1 MSFASSFRN
10 LGFPS
15 TNMQTYIVLYRDQAL
30 LPFDHP
36 FAFKCD
42 AEDTDH
48 AEEQTLDAYPD
59 AEIAWMVQTD
69 SVDAALADYW
79 GNEDN

>member
-1 MSFASSFRN
+1 
-10 LGFPS
+10 
-15 TNMQTYIVLYRDQAL
+15 MQTYIVLYRDQAL

-59 AEIAWMVQTD
+59 AEILWLVQTAD
-69 SVDAALADYW
+69 VNVALADYW
-79 GNEDN
+79 GNDVN